1 VLASAVMFLALSLW
15 WSYQAFPE
23 EYSVDTNYCQYAQ
36 GRLFAQGVVWGRG
49 KEFRGLSSMWT
60 CMLNVPLK
68 GSASKYPPGYSGL
81 ITVAWSLGSTRVL
94 NPLCGALTLALVML
108 TTMRVYGS
116 RLVTGWFVALSFL
129 SVYFVHMSAEFWNH
143 PSALLACAAIVWSV
157 SRERGREIP
166 SFIAVGLAIV
176 FCILTRPLSGI
187 AMAIFV
193 GGVGVARWKRGEGA
207 FVRPVAMMVGAGAST
222 VLGIV
227 LLGAYNQILT
237 GSAFVSGYEMLHG
250 TPHNPGFHV
259 DPYGR
264 DFTPWAAV
272 QDLLLRW
279 RSLNVWLFMWPIPSL
294 TLLAVWC
301 LSYRRWVRGDWLFVW
316 WLAVQSLVYCYM
328 WSAGQVQY
336 GPRFLY
342 EALPA
347 VVVLSARGAA
357 ILEETLLAGAF
368 RRVIFRVLIVGCSAF
383 GFWRYAHVVGV
394 LS

>member
-1 VLASAVMFLALSLW
+1 MFYALSLW

-49 KEFRGLSSMWT
+49 KEFRGISSMWN
-60 CMLNVPLK
+60 CMLSVPPK
-68 GSASKYPPGYSGL
+68 GGASKYPPGYSGL
-81 ITVAWSLGSTRVL
+81 ITIAWSLGSTRAL
-94 NPLCGALTLALVML
+94 NPLCGALTLVLVVL
-108 TTMRVYGS
+108 TVRRMYAN
-116 RLVTGWFVALSFL
+116 RLVTGWVVALSFL

-157 SRERGREIP
+157 SRERGKEVS
-166 SFIAVGLAIV
+166 SFITLGLALV
-176 FCILTRPLSGI
+176 FCMLTRPLSGI
-187 AMAIFV
+187 AMAIFL
-193 GGVGVARWKRGEGA
+193 GGVGVTRWRQRDGEC
-207 FVRPVAMMVGAGAST
+207 VRPIAMMVAAGASS

-237 GSAFVSGYEMLHG
+237 GSVFISGYELLHG

-264 DFTPWAAV
+264 DFTPWAAMK
-272 QDLLLRW
+272 DLFARW
-279 RSLNVWLFMWPIPSL
+279 KSLNVWLFMWPIPSL
-294 TLLAVWC
+294 TLLGVWC
-301 LSYRRWVRGDWLFVW
+301 VSCRRWMRADGIFVW
-316 WLAVQSLVYCYM
+316 WLTVQSLVYCYM
-328 WSAGQVQY
+328 WSAGQVQF

-347 VVVLSARGAA
+347 VVILSARGAA
-357 ILEETLLAGAF
+357 IIEESLLTNALHRA
-368 RRVIFRVLIVGCSAF
+368 IFRCLIASCSVF